1 MITLEAAQEACEALG
16 HVALKNLR
24 NQPHLNILKTIYTNC
39 LPSMMKDVVYEMA
52 VNAAEIDSYLV
63 TQGKPFSRLEYAQ
76 HREILLEACRQ
87 LSAKGFIA

>member
-1 MITLEAAQEACEALG
+1 MITFKVAQEACEALG
-16 HVALKNLR
+16 HAVLRNLR
-24 NQPHLNILKTIYTNC
+24 NQPHLDILKTVYSNC
-39 LPSMMKDVVYEMA
+39 LPRMMRDVVYEMT

-87 LSAKGFIA
+87 LDANGFLS